1 VRKQLEH
8 NARRVGH
15 RLEVHFGGPMR
26 TRVIMLLAG
35 VLALSSADTAT
46 VGASATQLRAALHI
60 DNTDIGLLVAVNSAV
75 AAVFSL
81 PFGFIADRFKR
92 TRLLSASVFLWGVT
106 MLFSATAGSFDRLLL
121 TRLALGFV
129 TAASGPVV
137 ASLIGD
143 YFPSSERGR
152 IYGFVLTGELVGAGI
167 GFAITGDIA
176 SLSWRLAFVFLAIP
190 TFVLARLLLRLPEP
204 VRGGRSPLMPDEP
217 PDTVAPPPPGD
228 PYERGLYLPDPYGP
242 NPPLPDPYAP
252 SRAPFDQ
259 DGANPVIADHDA
271 TESFAHAHRREA
283 PDSDDP
289 DHIGPQTTDAQ
300 RLARDRGVE
309 HDAERAEALGGRLGL
324 IKTIRLLLSIKT
336 NTVLII
342 ASAFGYFY
350 LSGVETFA
358 VEFAKDQY
366 GVNQALANLLLLIL
380 GAGAI
385 IGVLVSG
392 PLSDRLLR
400 RGRLNARIGTTA
412 IMATIATVF
421 FIPAL
426 ITRNVTTALPYLTVA
441 AFGLAAQNPPIDA
454 ARLDIVPA
462 QLWGRAEG
470 LRSALRTAAQSL
482 APLCFGGLSD
492 LAGGHRSGL
501 QLAFLVMLLP
511 LGANAFLLFRAMRT
525 YPSDVAT
532 AAAVRI
538 QPLRPEPRRR
548 RH

>member
-1 VRKQLEH
+1 
-8 NARRVGH
+8 
-15 RLEVHFGGPMR
+15 
-26 TRVIMLLAG
+26 
-35 VLALSSADTAT
+35 
-46 VGASATQLRAALHI
+46 
-60 DNTDIGLLVAVNSAV
+60 
-75 AAVFSL
+75 
-81 PFGFIADRFKR
+81 
-92 TRLLSASVFLWGVT
+92 
-106 MLFSATAGSFDRLLL
+106 
-121 TRLALGFV
+121 
-129 TAASGPVV
+129 VV

-152 IYGFVLTGELVGAGI
+152 IYGFVLSGELIGAGI

-204 VRGGRSPLMPDEP
+204 VRGGRSPLMPDDP
-217 PDTVAPPPPGD
+217 PDTTAAPPPGD
-228 PYERGLYLPDPYGP
+228 PYERGLYLPDPYGS

-252 SRAPFDQ
+252 RPALFDQ
-259 DGANPVIADHDA
+259 DGTDHSVTNPVVANPVVANPVA
-271 TESFAHAHRREA
+271 A
-283 PDSDDP
+283 DP
-289 DHIGPQTTDAQ
+289 DHIGSQTTDAQ
-300 RLARDRGVE
+300 RLARQRGVE
-309 HDAERAEALGGRLGL
+309 HDAARAEALGGRLGL

-421 FIPAL
+421 FVPAL
-426 ITRNVTTALPYLTVA
+426 LTRNVTTALPYLTVA

-462 QLWGRAEG
+462 VLWGRAEG

-492 LAGGHRSGL
+492 LAGGHRGGL

-525 YPSDVAT
+525 YPGDVAT

-538 QPLRPEPRRR
+538 QPLRPAPRRR